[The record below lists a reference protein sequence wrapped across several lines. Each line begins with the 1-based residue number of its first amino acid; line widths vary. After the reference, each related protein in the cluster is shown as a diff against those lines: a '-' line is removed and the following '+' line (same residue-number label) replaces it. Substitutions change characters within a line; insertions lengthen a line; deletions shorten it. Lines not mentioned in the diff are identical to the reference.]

1 MNAVDGLED
10 KLQHILNDP
19 QSMAQILSMA
29 QSFGLQPPE
38 PSHAPAPPN
47 GPAPPPPKPSPG
59 PGSQPNPPPKPS
71 PGPYPNPP
79 PGPPP
84 SAPAPPMDPRMLQ
97 TLMRLMQQAQQSDG
111 KQEALIC
118 ALKPFLAP
126 ERREK
131 MDRAMQIARISHLA
145 GFALRNY
152 GPPEKEGK

>member
-1 MNAVDGLED
+1 
-10 KLQHILNDP
+10 
-19 QSMAQILSMA
+19 
-29 QSFGLQPPE
+29 
-38 PSHAPAPPN
+38 
-47 GPAPPPPKPSPG
+47 
-59 PGSQPNPPPKPS
+59 
-71 PGPYPNPP
+71 
-79 PGPPP
+79 
-84 SAPAPPMDPRMLQ
+84 MDPRMLQ

>member
-1 MNAVDGLED
+1 MDGLED

-38 PSHAPAPPN
+38 PSRAPVPPN
-47 GPAPPPPKPSPG
+47 GPAPPPP
-59 PGSQPNPPPKPS
+59 PPKP
-71 PGPYPNPP
+71 GPHPNPP

>member
-1 MNAVDGLED
+1 
-10 KLQHILNDP
+10 
-19 QSMAQILSMA
+19 
-29 QSFGLQPPE
+29 
-38 PSHAPAPPN
+38 
-47 GPAPPPPKPSPG
+47 
-59 PGSQPNPPPKPS
+59 
-71 PGPYPNPP
+71 
-79 PGPPP
+79 
-84 SAPAPPMDPRMLQ
+84 MDPRMLQ

-152 GPPEKEGK
+152 CPPEKEGK

>member
-10 KLQHILNDP
+10 KLQQILNDP

-38 PSHAPAPPN
+38 PSHAPDAPSKPAAPPSKSE
-47 GPAPPPPKPSPG
+47 PHPKPPSPPPKPP
-59 PGSQPNPPPKPS
+59 QI
-71 PGPYPNPP
+71 
-79 PGPPP
+79 
-84 SAPAPPMDPRMLQ
+84 DPRMLQ
-97 TLMRLMQQAQQSDG
+97 SLMQLMQQAQQSDG

-152 GPPEKEGK
+152 GPSGKEGK

>member
-1 MNAVDGLED
+1 MDGLED

-38 PSHAPAPPN
+38 PSRAPAPPN

-59 PGSQPNPPPKPS
+59 PH
-71 PGPYPNPP
+71 PNPP

>member
-10 KLQHILNDP
+10 KLQQILNDP

-38 PSHAPAPPN
+38 PSRAPDAPPKP
-47 GPAPPPPKPSPG
+47 GQPPKPPSPPPKPP
-59 PGSQPNPPPKPS
+59 QL
-71 PGPYPNPP
+71 
-79 PGPPP
+79 
-84 SAPAPPMDPRMLQ
+84 DPRMLQ
-97 TLMRLMQQAQQSDG
+97 TLTQLMQQAQQSDG

-152 GPPEKEGK
+152 GPSGKEGK

>member
-1 MNAVDGLED
+1 MDGLED

-38 PSHAPAPPN
+38 PSRAPAPPN

-59 PGSQPNPPPKPS
+59 PGSQPD
-71 PGPYPNPP
+71 
-79 PGPPP
+79 PPP

>member
-1 MNAVDGLED
+1 MDGLED
-10 KLQHILNDP
+10 KLQQILNDP

-38 PSHAPAPPN
+38 PSHAPDAPPKP
-47 GPAPPPPKPSPG
+47 GQPPKPPSPPPKPP
-59 PGSQPNPPPKPS
+59 QL
-71 PGPYPNPP
+71 
-79 PGPPP
+79 
-84 SAPAPPMDPRMLQ
+84 DPRMLQ
-97 TLMRLMQQAQQSDG
+97 TLTQLMQQAQQSDS

-152 GPPEKEGK
+152 GPSGKEGK

>member
-1 MNAVDGLED
+1 MDGLED

-38 PSHAPAPPN
+38 PSRAPAPPN

-59 PGSQPNPPPKPS
+59 PGSQ
-71 PGPYPNPP
+71 PNPP